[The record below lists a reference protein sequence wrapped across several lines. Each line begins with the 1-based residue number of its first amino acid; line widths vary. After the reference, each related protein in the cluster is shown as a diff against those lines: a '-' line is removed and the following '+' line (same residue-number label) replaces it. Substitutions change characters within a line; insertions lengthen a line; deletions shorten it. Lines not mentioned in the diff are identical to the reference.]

1 MSEVGEKRREGIP
14 RTLENAIQAQVTGV
28 APTLKSEKAPLS
40 PTAFDVIRTS
50 ILRDIERE
58 SGQNQ
63 YHNHHHTFAVE
74 DRFVFLSQF
83 ANLTENEIQQG
94 RFIGLFHDYGHPGKT
109 IRQTVSKDIPR
120 KDLSNEE
127 YASVVADEKLSSFGL
142 RDDEITFVQNGIL
155 GTTFGQMQGEYARPY
170 KPLGKVGK
178 LIALADVGG
187 FLHQTYDERIQESLN
202 VLREGSVVPENF
214 TGFIAGEIGFL
225 KYIRMRVNDVEE
237 YIGSEKAG
245 EFIQVLDGIEQWLTS
260 GGAAQYENDFLAVKA
275 DKLRVSG
282 GN

>member
-1 MSEVGEKRREGIP
+1 MNETGEKRREGIP
-14 RTLENAIQAQVTGV
+14 RTLENAIQAQVLGV
-28 APTLKSEKAPLS
+28 APTLKSGTPPLS
-40 PTAFDVIRTS
+40 SGAFEAIRS
-50 ILRDIERE
+50 AILGEIENK

-109 IRQTVSKDIPR
+109 IRQTVTEDIPR

-127 YASVVADEKLSSFGL
+127 YACVVADEILSFYDL
-142 RDDEITFVQNGIL
+142 RDDEITFVQSGIL

-202 VLREGSVVPENF
+202 VLREANTAPESF
-214 TGFIAGEIGFL
+214 EAFIAGEVGFL
-225 KYIRMRVNDVEE
+225 KFIRMRVKDVEE
-237 YIGSEKAG
+237 YIGSEKTT
-245 EFIQVLDGIEQWLTS
+245 EFLQVLDGIERWLVS
-260 GGAAQYENDFLAVKA
+260 GGASHHEKDFLAVKA
-275 DKLRVSG
+275 IKQVAP
-282 GN
+282 